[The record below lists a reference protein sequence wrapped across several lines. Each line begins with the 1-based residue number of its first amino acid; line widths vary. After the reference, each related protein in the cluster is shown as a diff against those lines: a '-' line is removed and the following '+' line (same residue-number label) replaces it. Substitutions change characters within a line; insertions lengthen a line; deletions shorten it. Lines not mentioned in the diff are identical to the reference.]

1 VLIHSAAGG
10 TGLAALQIARLL
22 GAEVLATAGSPQ
34 RRALLRTLGVRHVMD
49 SRSLTFADEV
59 RAATGGKGVDVVL
72 SAATGETTARSIG
85 CLAPY
90 GRYVDIGK
98 RDLISDRRIGLRPF
112 LQSLAYF
119 SFDLRQLMVDR
130 PHLVRA
136 ELMSIVDLLAS
147 NTLRPLPYLVQ
158 HPSQAETAM
167 RRLTAGG
174 HVGKVVLAMD
184 ECDMKVVPA
193 PGRALDVP
201 AVPG

>member
-1 VLIHSAAGG
+1 AAVVAMTCADGAIASHLTVDAAFVVPKPASLGFEEAATVPVVFLTASYALRKLARLRAGERVLIHSAAGG
-10 TGLAALQIARLL
+10 TGLAARQIARLL

-59 RAATGGKGVDVVL
+59 RAAAGGKGVDVVL

-130 PHLVRA
+130 PHLVR
-136 ELMSIVDLLAS
+136 E
-147 NTLRPLPYLVQ
+147 
-158 HPSQAETAM
+158 
-167 RRLTAGG
+167 
-174 HVGKVVLAMD
+174 
-184 ECDMKVVPA
+184 
-193 PGRALDVP
+193 
-201 AVPG
+201 